1 MDMSVV
7 HGSIVVGVDGSE
19 PAAAALDWAIRQA
32 AAERRPLTVVHA
44 CGVPGA
50 MQDFEDIVA
59 HERGLRSVGRSIARE
74 AVEDVRLADSTVAV
88 ESLVTMG
95 HPETV
100 LVEASESADLLVV
113 GARGRGTVASALL
126 GSVSA
131 VVARESVCPVVIVRE
146 FEEADDEEDGP
157 RRVVCGVDGS
167 PVSTA
172 AVEFAF
178 RMASVRRAPLTLL
191 HATWDRRE
199 QASSLI
205 DLRTYAEKVNL
216 NEQEERLVSETV
228 AGLCEKYPDVAVTEC
243 YRRGEPVR
251 QLVEASRDASLLV
264 VGTRSRRLL
273 ATTLLGSVS
282 RGVSE
287 RAYCPVAVVRP

>member
-19 PAAAALDWAIRQA
+19 PAAAALDWAVRQA
-32 AAERRPLTVVHA
+32 ALENRPITVVHA
-44 CGVPGA
+44 CGLPGA

-59 HERGLRSVGRSIARE
+59 NERGLMSVGRSIARE
-74 AVEDVRLADSTVAV
+74 AVHDARAADSTIGV

-100 LVEASESADLLVV
+100 LLEASETADMLVI

-131 VVARESVCPVVIVRE
+131 TIARESRCPLVVVRAFEEPPEDEDTRPVVV
-146 FEEADDEEDGP
+146 
-157 RRVVCGVDGS
+157 GVDGT

-172 AVEFAF
+172 AVEFGF

-191 HATWDRRE
+191 HATWDLRE
-199 QASSLI
+199 HVAPVL
-205 DLRTYAEKVNL
+205 DLRSYAGKVNL
-216 NEQEERLVSETV
+216 NEDEERLVAETV
-228 AGLCEKYPDVAVTEC
+228 AGLCEKYPDVAVTET
-243 YRRGEPVR
+243 YRRGEPGR
-251 QLVEASRDASLLV
+251 RLVEASRTAALVV
-264 VGTRSRRLL
+264 VGTRGRRLL
-273 ATTLLGSVS
+273 TTNLLGSVS
-282 RGVSE
+282 RGVVE

>member
-19 PAAAALDWAIRQA
+19 PAAAALDWAVRQA

-74 AVEDVRLADSTVAV
+74 AVEDVRLADGTVAV

-146 FEEADDEEDGP
+146 FEEVDDEEDGP

-172 AVEFAF
+172 AVEFSF

-216 NEQEERLVSETV
+216 SEQEERLVSETV

>member
-32 AAERRPLTVVHA
+32 AVERRPLTVVHA

-74 AVEDVRLADSTVAV
+74 AVEDVRLADGTVAV

-146 FEEADDEEDGP
+146 FEEVDDEEDGP